1 MYLLKNVFRRKAKI
15 GIVNIVL
22 ISLQFLIYYFISSAL
37 LEKSEYP
44 NICAEFLIFIILM
57 FYEKIYSHKSHLFWN
72 ELRKLIR
79 VHILFLLIV
88 IVFKSVYSWNESL
101 IIKELFGVII
111 FLTFNIL
118 LIKVNR
124 RYGFK
129 LIKKNLVIIGVGELG
144 AKLTK
149 IIDENMFTM
158 YDIKGYIQYRDSV
171 NLGIKEDK
179 IVGKINQIPSEYF
192 NDIDEV
198 IVAVEDISEKE
209 LTIVVNKVD
218 GKVRKIKYIPKIN
231 GLFTFDSET
240 EDYDGLMLVTAG
252 QHIKSIK
259 RKIVKRLFD
268 IVGGIAGCF
277 LLIPL
282 TIYVWLKTSKEERKN
297 GIFFSQ
303 DRIGRDGKT
312 IKIYKYRSMVVN
324 AEKIL
329 EDMLKND
336 KEIREEYNKTKK
348 LKNDPRVTEIGL
360 FLRRT
365 SLDEFPQLLNVLKGE
380 MSLIGPR
387 PYLHREIQDMGDSY
401 NKIIKFKPAITGI
414 WQVNG
419 RNDIDFDGRLV
430 LDEYYF
436 RNWSIW
442 LDIVILIK
450 TIKQVIAR
458 KGAY

>member
-1 MYLLKNVFRRKAKI
+1 MKNIFKRKARLGIANLILI
-15 GIVNIVL
+15 G
-22 ISLQFLIYYFISSAL
+22 LQFLIYYFISSL
-37 LEKSEYP
+37 FLKKEEYLY
-44 NICAEFLIFIILM
+44 ICAEFLIFLVLM
-57 FYEKIYSHKSHLFWN
+57 FYEEIYNHKSHLFWN
-72 ELRKLIR
+72 ELKKLIR
-79 VHILFLLIV
+79 VHVLFFLILI
-88 IVFKSVYSWNESL
+88 IFKSVYSWDKFL
-101 IIKELFGVII
+101 ILKEI
-111 FLTFNIL
+111 FSVLVFLSFNIL
-118 LIKVNR
+118 LIKINR
-124 RYGFK
+124 RLGFK
-129 LIKKNLVIIGVGELG
+129 LLKKNLVIIGVAELG
-144 AKLTK
+144 AKLTR

-158 YDIKGYIQYRDSV
+158 YDIKGYIQYRDNV
-171 NLGIKEDK
+171 NFGIEKNK
-179 IVGKINQIPSEYF
+179 IHGKISDITTDYF
-192 NDIDEV
+192 NDVDEV

-209 LTIVVNKVD
+209 LTVIVNKVD

-231 GLFTFDSET
+231 GLFTFDSEA
-240 EDYDGLMLVTAG
+240 EDYDGLMLITAG

-259 RKIVKRLFD
+259 RKIIKRLFD

-450 TIKQVIAR
+450 TIKQVVAR